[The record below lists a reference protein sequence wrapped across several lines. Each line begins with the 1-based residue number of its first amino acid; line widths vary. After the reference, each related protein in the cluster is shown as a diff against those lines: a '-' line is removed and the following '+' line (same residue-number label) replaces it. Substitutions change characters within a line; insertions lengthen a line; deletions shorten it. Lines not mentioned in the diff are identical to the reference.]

1 MKRLQYADKAKV
13 RNDMKRLVLGFAAAL
28 ICVTFAATE
37 ADAAKRLGGG
47 GNVGTQRSI
56 TNAPPA
62 ATPAKP
68 AQGMQQS
75 AAPAAAA
82 PAASGMSRWMPLLGG
97 LALGGALGWL
107 MGANGMG
114 GMMVG
119 LLLAGLLVFAAIFVI
134 RMLMQKRGA
143 EPQRMQYAG
152 VGPQGPAGAGSQG
165 PFSSMGNETVAAPP
179 PSQAAGFDAPAAA
192 VSGGNA
198 ANVPAD
204 FDVAGFLRGAK
215 LNYMKL
221 QIANDQGNI
230 AELREFTSDALF
242 EELKKDLEARGSEK
256 QQTDVLALNAG
267 LLEVVTEGDKHWAS
281 VRFSGT
287 VRESPGDASIG
298 FEEVWNLAK
307 PVNGT
312 QGWQLA
318 GIQQMH

>member
-1 MKRLQYADKAKV
+1 MRKLIT
-13 RNDMKRLVLGFAAAL
+13 GFAAAL
-28 ICVTFAATE
+28 ICVAFVATD
-37 ADAAKRLGGG
+37 ADAAKRLGGA
-47 GNVGTQRSI
+47 RSI
-56 TNAPPA
+56 GAQRNITSAPPA

-68 AQGMQQS
+68 MQQA
-75 AAPAAAA
+75 AAPAAAQ
-82 PAASGMSRWMPLLGG
+82 PAASGLSRWMPLLGG

-134 RMLMQKRGA
+134 RMLAQKRGDA
-143 EPQRMQYAG
+143 PRMQYAG
-152 VGPQGPAGAGSQG
+152 GQNASGPQG
-165 PFSSMGNETVAAPP
+165 SSYSTMGNETVAAPP
-179 PSQAAGFDAPAAA
+179 PSQASGFDAPVAPAS
-192 VSGGNA
+192 SGIA

-221 QIANDQGNI
+221 QIANDQGNLD
-230 AELREFTSDALF
+230 ELREFTSDALF
-242 EELKKDLEARGSEK
+242 EELKKDVQARGNEK
-256 QQTDVLALNAG
+256 QQTDVLALNAD

-281 VRFSGT
+281 VRFSGS
-287 VRESPGDASIG
+287 VREAPGDAPTG

-307 PVNGT
+307 PVNGS

>member
-1 MKRLQYADKAKV
+1 
-13 RNDMKRLVLGFAAAL
+13 MKRLVLGFAAAL
-28 ICVTFAATE
+28 LCVTFAATE
-37 ADAAKRLGGG
+37 AEAAKRLGGARS
-47 GNVGTQRSI
+47 VGAQRNI

-68 AQGMQQS
+68 AQAQQMQRS
-75 AAPAAAA
+75 AAPAAAQPA
-82 PAASGMSRWMPLLGG
+82 AAASGMSKWMPLLGG

-114 GMMVG
+114 GLMVG
-119 LLLAGLLVFAAIFVI
+119 LLLAGLLVFAAIFVV

-152 VGPQGPAGAGSQG
+152 AGMGS
-165 PFSSMGNETVAAPP
+165 ETVAAPP
-179 PSQAAGFDAPAAA
+179 PSQAAGFEAPAAPA
-192 VSGGNA
+192 MGSVA
-198 ANVPAD
+198 ANVPAG

-221 QIANDQGNI
+221 QIANDQGNLD
-230 AELREFTSDALF
+230 ELREFTSDALF
-242 EELKKDLEARGSEK
+242 EELKKDVQARGSDR
-256 QQTDVLALNAG
+256 QQTDVLALNAD

-287 VRESPGDASIG
+287 VREAAGEAPTG

-307 PVNGT
+307 PVSGS